1 MRKTKTAFIDY
12 MRNFFNRIGSEYT
25 ATPLIQKTEDLAVRE
40 IQAKS
45 TVFLDPKI
53 TTGNAN
59 RYQPDLDNIVNI
71 DFSEADEF
79 RIGLTKGGAIY
90 SLSNLPGNLIG
101 KLSINLGLGNDV
113 DIRFKNEAN
122 ASLGVRVLPYQ
133 LEDDS
138 GFPSATITP
147 GNNVFT
153 IQVINDHYI
162 VSHLVPIEK
171 PVAAPPTAQAGTVLS
186 RTYTSSWQN
195 TQPNNDR
202 SYGWGNEIEVS
213 YLQLG
218 VAREELID
226 FTVFV
231 ESKDVTVDNGR
242 IRRYNLFGKFQD
254 ENYAYL
260 TDTGLKTRL
269 NKDSQVQRTE
279 NAKHRYKITV
289 FYAL

>member
-1 MRKTKTAFIDY
+1 MRKTKDAFIEY
-12 MRNFFNRIGSEYT
+12 IKAFFNRKGTEYT
-25 ATPLIQKTEDLAVRE
+25 DIPLIQKAEDLKVRE
-40 IQAKS
+40 TQAQS
-45 TVFLDPKI
+45 TVFLDPKVS
-53 TTGNAN
+53 TGGH
-59 RYQPDLDNIVNI
+59 QPNI
-71 DFSEADEF
+71 DDIILIDFEDADEF
-79 RIGLTKGGAIY
+79 RVDLSKGGVTY
-90 SLSNLPGNLIG
+90 SLSNIPGNLIG
-101 KLSINLGLGNDV
+101 KLSINLTVRSNV
-113 DIRFKNEAN
+113 NIKFKNEEEP
-122 ASLGVRVLPYQ
+122 SSIKVLPYP
-133 LEDDS
+133 LATNS
-138 GFPSATITP
+138 GFPSVTITP
-147 GNNVFT
+147 GKNVFT
-153 IQVINDHYI
+153 IQAINGYYI

-213 YLQLG
+213 YLKLG

-242 IRRYNLFGKFQD
+242 IRQYNLFGKFQD

-260 TDTGLKTRL
+260 TDTGLKTKL